1 MKRFPGFT
9 LIIASLGLWFF
20 LLAFPAAAQPLHNQE
35 PPAVSTREGPLPA
48 QLTCGSRLLLEKLWT
63 PAELQGESPLP
74 PAASPPPASPP
85 LKTQLPP
92 VPVEWQN
99 SIRKVNPLQN
109 RKVVALTFDLCEG
122 AREISGYDAGIVNYL
137 RAQQVEATFFAGGK
151 WLASHPEKA
160 LQLMADPLFEIGNH
174 SWSHPNFRA
183 LSEKAM
189 ADQVLRTQAQYEAL
203 WQELSRRAAA
213 RGINPSEMEKIPRV
227 PRVFRFPYGA
237 CSDAALRVLARL
249 GLPAIQW
256 SIVTGDPDKR
266 QYAHRI
272 AQAILSRIQ
281 PGAIII
287 CHANGR
293 GWWTADALPLFVPK
307 LRDQGYTFVTVSALL
322 RSGPALATPDCL
334 Q

>member
-1 MKRFPGFT
+1 MKRSPGFA
-9 LIIASLGLWFF
+9 LIAASLGLWFF
-20 LLAFPAAAQPLHNQE
+20 MLAFMTAAQPLQNQE
-35 PPAVSTREGPLPA
+35 PPAVSTREGPLPT
-48 QLTCGSRLLLEKLWT
+48 QLTCGSRLILEKLWT
-63 PAELQGESPLP
+63 PAELQGEAPLP
-74 PAASPPPASPP
+74 PAASPPSGSPQP
-85 LKTQLPP
+85 KTLLPP
-92 VPVEWQN
+92 VPAEWQN
-99 SIRKVNPLQN
+99 SIRKANPLQD

-174 SWSHPNFRA
+174 SWSHPNFRG

-237 CSDAALRVLARL
+237 CSGAALSVLARL

-272 AQAILSRIQ
+272 AGTILSRIQ

-322 RSGPALATPDCL
+322 RSGPVLATPDCL